1 MSDESTQIGQS
12 LHGFELVREDE
23 VPEINSRATLYV
35 HTRTGAQL
43 LSVQN
48 QDENKVFGVTFTT
61 PPGDSTGLP
70 HIMEH
75 AVLCG
80 SKKYPVKEP
89 FIELIKGSL
98 ATFINAMTFPDK
110 TVYPIASTNSKD
122 FYNLI
127 DVYLDAVFYP
137 TIGPETLQQE
147 GWHYELASADTPL
160 EYKGVVFNEMKGAY
174 SSPENLLG
182 RVTQEA
188 LYPDTTYGFDS
199 GGDPRE
205 IPNLTYEDFRSFHE
219 KYYHP
224 SNARFYFYGDDDVE
238 TRLKLLNDVLQNF
251 DRREDDI
258 DSEITLQPLFDAPR
272 RRVEKYDAGEDGD
285 QKGLM
290 TMSWLLGEV
299 DDPVRELELHVL
311 SHILLGTPASPL
323 KKALIDSGLGEDT
336 VGGGVDDLR
345 QLSFGTGLKGMDP
358 ASVDQVES
366 LIMETLRQLASEG
379 IDPATVEASLN
390 TIEFGMREY
399 NTGGFPRGLAM
410 MFDVLS
416 NWLYG
421 GDPIEALRY
430 EAALQT
436 VKDKIA
442 NGERVFENL
451 IDEYLLN
458 NNHRS
463 IVVLEPDST
472 VNQQLEAEERA
483 RLDAVQGRLQ
493 PDELE
498 QIVAETTRLHELQ
511 ETPNTPEAL
520 ATLPTLELTDLDPFI
535 KVVPNEILD
544 INGTTVL
551 YHDLF
556 TNGILYL
563 DLAFNLKS
571 VPQELLPYMSLF
583 GRALLEMGTEKES
596 FVQLLQRIGSKTGGI
611 GPTTFFSE
619 TVDRGDLAARFILR
633 GKAVIDR
640 VEDMLAILTDML
652 TIVKFDDKE
661 RFRQIVLK
669 YKAGREA
676 GLIPGGHRVVARRL
690 DAGFSQSGWL
700 GEQISGIENLF
711 FLRNLLSQIE
721 NDWNSVCANL
731 ESIRDHLLNRANL
744 VINVT
749 LDEENWSQVKPMLG
763 DFIGTLPEG
772 SGELATWTPTFDT
785 GNEGLT
791 IPAQVN
797 YVGKG
802 ANLYELGYELNGSAY
817 VVPRWLGTDWL
828 WEKVRM
834 MGGAY
839 GGFASFDPY
848 TGVFSYLSYR
858 DPNLLGTLDYYDGA
872 AAYLQK
878 LQLNDA
884 ELTKAI
890 IGAIS
895 DVDGY
900 QLPDAKGYSQMMRY
914 FVGMTDERRQE
925 IRDSILMMTVA
936 DFQLFGEV
944 LAKLNEVGR
953 IVVLGSQEDI
963 EAANRQHPGM
973 LNIRKVL

>member
-1 MSDESTQIGQS
+1 MSDSTMQIGETM
-12 LHGFELVREDE
+12 HGFELVREDE
-23 VPEINSRATLYV
+23 IPEINSHARLYV

-61 PPGDSTGLP
+61 PPSDSTGLP

-75 AVLCG
+75 SVLCG

-110 TVYPIASTNSKD
+110 TVYPVASTNTRD
-122 FYNLI
+122 FYNLV
-127 DVYLDAVFYP
+127 DVYLDAVFFP
-137 TIGPETLQQE
+137 VITPETLQQE
-147 GWHYELASADTPL
+147 GWHYELTSADAPL
-160 EYKGVVFNEMKGAY
+160 DYKGVVFNEMKGAY
-174 SSPENLLG
+174 SSPEGLLG
-182 RVTQEA
+182 RVTQQA
-188 LYPDTTYGFDS
+188 LYPDTIYGHDS

-205 IPNLTYEDFRSFHE
+205 IPNLTYEDFRSFHD

-224 SNARFYFYGDDDVE
+224 SNARFYFYGDDDLE
-238 TRLKLLNDVLQNF
+238 TRLKLIDEVLAPF
-251 DRREDDI
+251 ERRDDDI
-258 DSEITLQPLFDAPR
+258 DSEIDLQPLFDAPR
-272 RRVEKYDAGEDGD
+272 RHVEKYDAGEDD
-285 QKGLM
+285 DEKGMM
-290 TMSWLLGEV
+290 TLSWLLGEIK
-299 DDPVRELELHVL
+299 DPVRELELHVL

-336 VGGGVDDLR
+336 VGGGIDDLR
-345 QLSFGTGLKGMDP
+345 QLNFSTGLKGMDP
-358 ASVDQVES
+358 ANVDQVEQV
-366 LIMETLRQLASEG
+366 IMDTLRKLATEG
-379 IDPATVEASLN
+379 IDPAAVEASLN
-390 TIEFGMREY
+390 TIEFSMREY

-416 NWLYG
+416 SWLYG

-436 VKDKIA
+436 VKDKVA
-442 NGERVFENL
+442 SGERVFEGL
-451 IDEYLLN
+451 IEEYLLE

-463 IVVLEPDST
+463 IVVLEPDPT
-472 VNQQLEAEERA
+472 VNQQFEEEERA
-483 RLDAVQGRLQ
+483 RLDAVQGKLG

-498 QIVAETTRLHELQ
+498 QIVTDTERLRQLQ
-511 ETPNTPEAL
+511 ETPNSPDVL
-520 ATLPTLELTDLDPFI
+520 ATLPTLTLDDLEPFV
-535 KVVPNEILD
+535 KVVPNEIVDL
-544 INGTTVL
+544 NGTRVL

-571 VPQELLPYMSLF
+571 VPQALLPYMGLF
-583 GRALLEMGTEKES
+583 GRALLEMGTEKDS
-596 FVQLLQRIGSKTGGI
+596 FVQLLQRIGSRTGGI

-619 TVDRGDLAARFILR
+619 TVDRQDLTAHFILR

-640 VEDMLAILTDML
+640 VDDLLTILTEML
-652 TIVKFDDKE
+652 TITRFDDKE

-669 YKAGREA
+669 FKAGREA
-676 GLIPGGHRVVARRL
+676 GLIPGGHQVVARRL
-690 DAGFSQSGWL
+690 NAGLSRSGWL
-700 GEQISGIENLF
+700 SEQMSGLENLF
-711 FLRNLLSQIE
+711 FLRNLLTQIE
-721 NDWNSVCANL
+721 NDWDSVRASL
-731 ESIRDHLLNRANL
+731 EAIRDHLLNRANL
-744 VINVT
+744 VVNVT
-749 LDEENWSQVKPMLG
+749 VDGENWAQVKPQLA
-763 DFIGTLPEG
+763 DFVAALPEG
-772 SGELATWTPTFDT
+772 SGELTVWTPTFDT
-785 GNEGLT
+785 ANEGLT

-848 TGVFSYLSYR
+848 SGVFSYLSYR

-872 AAYLQK
+872 AGYLQK
-878 LQLNDA
+878 LELNDA
-884 ELTKAI
+884 ELTKSI

-900 QLPDAKGYSQMMRY
+900 QLPDAKGYSQMLRY
-914 FVGMTDERRQE
+914 FVGMSDERRQE
-925 IRDSILMMTVA
+925 IRDSILMTTA
-936 DFQLFGEV
+936 DDFRKFGQV
-944 LAKLNEVGR
+944 LEKLNEAAR
-953 IVVLGSQEDI
+953 IVVLGSQEAI
-963 EAANRQHPGM
+963 EAANREHPGM
-973 LNIRKVL
+973 LNVKKVL

>member
-1 MSDESTQIGQS
+1 MSDKVKQIDES
-12 LHGFELVREDE
+12 LYGFELVREDE
-23 VPEINSRATLYV
+23 IPEINSRAALYV

-75 AVLCG
+75 SVLCG

-110 TVYPIASTNSKD
+110 TVYPVASTNSKD

-137 TIGPETLQQE
+137 SIGPETLQQE

-199 GGDPRE
+199 GGDPRD
-205 IPNLTYEDFRSFHE
+205 IPNLTYEDFRSFHD

-224 SNARFYFYGDDDVE
+224 SNARFYFYGDDDIE
-238 TRLKLLNDVLQNF
+238 TRLKLLNEVLQDF
-251 DRREDDI
+251 DRRDDDI

-336 VGGGVDDLR
+336 VGGGIDDLH

-358 ASVDQVES
+358 ANVDQVEA
-366 LIMETLRQLASEG
+366 LIMDTLRQLASEG

-436 VKDKIA
+436 VKDKVA
-442 NGERVFENL
+442 AGERVFENL

-463 IVVLEPDST
+463 IVVLEPDNT

-483 RLDAVQGRLQ
+483 RLDAVQRRLQ

-498 QIVAETTRLHELQ
+498 QIVADTRRLHELQ

-520 ATLPTLELTDLDPFI
+520 ATLPTLELDDLDPFI

-619 TVDRGDLAARFILR
+619 TVERTDLAARFILR

-640 VEDMLAILTDML
+640 VEDLLAILTDML
-652 TIVKFDDKE
+652 TITKFDDKE

-700 GEQISGIENLF
+700 GEQTSGIENLF
-711 FLRNLLSQIE
+711 FLRNLLTQIE
-721 NDWNSVCANL
+721 NNWDGVRANL
-731 ESIRDHLLNRANL
+731 EAIRDHLLNRANL

-749 LDEENWSQVKPMLG
+749 LDGENWSQVKPMLS
-763 DFIGTLPEG
+763 DFIGTVPAG
-772 SGELATWTPTFDT
+772 SGELATWMPTFET
-785 GNEGLT
+785 SNEGLT

-802 ANLYELGYELNGSAY
+802 ANLYELGYTLNGTAY

-858 DPNLLGTLDYYDGA
+858 DPNLLGTLDNYDGA
-872 AAYLQK
+872 ASYLQK
-878 LQLNDA
+878 LELNDA
-884 ELTKAI
+884 ELTKSI

-900 QLPDAKGYSQMMRY
+900 QLPDAKGYSQMLRY
-914 FVGMTDERRQE
+914 FIGMTDERRQK
-925 IRDSILMMTVA
+925 IRDSILMTTVA
-936 DFQLFGEV
+936 DFRLFGEV

-953 IVVLGSQEDI
+953 VVVLGSQDAI
-963 EAANRQHPGM
+963 EEANRVHPGM
-973 LNIRKVL
+973 LNVKKVL